1 MFHLLRDRANVKM
14 KRKGPAE
21 RLKFAPTVD
30 PVGSTRLI
38 LSTKPVGMSFV
49 KKSGAA
55 PFPSLPGFRDTPA
68 GPWSLTSLREKLI
81 KIGAKLVSHG
91 RYVAFQLAEVAVSRQ
106 MFAGILMLIH
116 RLRAPP
122 PAQCDRKMPDSIPV
136 AGGADHGLLHN
147 PLIAHC
153 RAFAPSGSLRHHLA
167 ARRHAENALLHDE
180 RDSGFS
186 SGPQ

>member
-1 MFHLLRDRANVKM
+1 VL
-14 KRKGPAE
+14 
-21 RLKFAPTVD
+21 TVD

-49 KKSGAA
+49 KRFGEA
-55 PFPSLPGFRDTPA
+55 PFPSLPGFWDAPA
-68 GPWSLTSLREKLI
+68 EPWSLTSLREKLI

-91 RYVAFQLAEVAVSRQ
+91 RYVAFRLAEVAVSPQ

-122 PAQCDRKMPDSIPV
+122 ARCDRKMPDSIPV
-136 AGGADHGLLHN
+136 AGAAAHGLLHN
-147 PLIAHC
+147 PSIAHC
-153 RAFAPSGSLRHHLA
+153 RAFAPSRSLRHHLA
-167 ARRHAENALLHDE
+167 ARRHAQNALLHDE
-180 RDSGFS
+180 RDSAFS